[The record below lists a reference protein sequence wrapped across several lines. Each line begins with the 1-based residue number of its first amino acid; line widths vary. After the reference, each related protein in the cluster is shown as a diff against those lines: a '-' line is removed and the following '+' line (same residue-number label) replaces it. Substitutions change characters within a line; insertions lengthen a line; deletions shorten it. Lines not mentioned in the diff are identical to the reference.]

1 MSLPEGIKV
10 STQMSTWAARPA
22 CMPSQLHG
30 RKPAAW
36 DKYRDSGLERS
47 DKSKGKRRG
56 RLARQAD
63 CIKAKMLLPG

>member
-1 MSLPEGIKV
+1 
-10 STQMSTWAARPA
+10 
-22 CMPSQLHG
+22 MPSQLHG

-47 DKSKGKRRG
+47 DKSKEKRRG

>member
-10 STQMSTWAARPA
+10 STQMSYVGGEAG
-22 CMPSQLHG
+22 LHAE
-30 RKPAAW
+30 PAAW
-36 DKYRDSGLERS
+36 DKCRDSGLERS

-56 RLARQAD
+56 RLARQAN